1 MQRGLICFIIVCVCI
16 HGINAQTLLQDLPV
30 IKDKS
35 ISFLQ
40 STYDRTG
47 LNDDRISPEFK
58 NYYDVIPQ
66 GKVNNPGGTA
76 TNKKEYVICQVQGPA
91 IVERMWMITFPLN
104 FDARIRFYFDGE
116 TTPRINKTF
125 NELFLQQ
132 TPPFIKPL
140 VQNLYESSGGFWSY
154 IQMPVEQSLIVTIDT
169 AALFGQ
175 FGVRQLKRDTII
187 QSWTAAQNNTYLI
200 NEFNKTGIY
209 PKNNGAQTT
218 KDSLV
223 VALLPRQSTEVFSK
237 SGSNVIE
244 GIQLLLPQLD
254 FTYSGFIKDKGN
266 FHKGTSK
273 FTLQING
280 NADSVLLIKRSNK
293 CYHLD
298 FNFRTLSE
306 NALIKIDNQNAGT
319 WRNSGYRTYRYW
331 KNDTFRIPKALYQGK
346 NQITIQA
353 QYSSGEPWNE
363 SYYWISCNNILTDS
377 LDVGIGMSE
386 TAHSYSV
393 NNVQTNLYSEINN
406 RYDAPKA
413 VKQKNRQILDS
424 LYMKIY
430 VDHETAP
437 SINAPVGL
445 FFATGVND
453 AAYMTSIPCGN
464 VNGWFYN
471 YLSMPFWQ
479 NVKIELENKSS
490 VPVSSATL
498 KVLTAA
504 NTYNKNET
512 GYLKTVLRKET
523 KGFSDKS
530 DYLVADVKGSGK
542 YIGTVI
548 EADQNNDTAFCWLE
562 GDERIYVDD
571 AKTPVFYGTGT
582 EDYFNSTF
590 YFFFDEYS
598 LAQSG
603 TTNSDDFYH
612 KSMYRFHLT
621 DPVYFEQQI
630 RFQIEHGDFNNK
642 LGNYQSLAFF
652 YWQPA
657 TCVLTDSVDVGNS
670 SSESLHQYV
679 TSNTKVL
686 INKNNSFE
694 GEQSQVIVP
703 HNGYAIPDS
712 STFVVKIQPNNKGVR
727 LLRTFDYSIK
737 NQQARVYVDDSL
749 TGVWLNAGFNNT
761 SSFREEYF
769 DIPQRYTNGK
779 SILRVK
785 MVNQNT
791 TNWTELMYKVY
802 TIVDSSVL
810 SSVKQSESDYGFS
823 VFPSV
828 TDALVTVQ
836 SQNRHPAT
844 IKIANTYGTIVQE
857 YLSVD
862 CRIPIRIS
870 LSQFPA
876 GMYFITILQENK
888 LMKTE
893 KVLLIH

>member
-1 MQRGLICFIIVCVCI
+1 MYVLIPE
-16 HGINAQTLLQDLPV
+16 INAQTLLQDLPV
-30 IKDKS
+30 LNNKS

-66 GKVNNPGGTA
+66 GKVNNPNGTA
-76 TNKKEYVICQVQGPA
+76 TGKKEYVICQVQGPA
-91 IVERMWMITFPLN
+91 ILERMWMITFPLN

-116 TTPRINKTF
+116 TTPRVNKTF

-132 TPPFIKPL
+132 STPFVKPL

-154 IQMPVEQSLIVTIDT
+154 IQMPVAQSLIVTIDT

-175 FGVRQLKRDTII
+175 FGVRQLPRDTVV
-187 QSWTAAQNNTYLI
+187 QSWTSAQNNAYLI
-200 NEFNKTGIY
+200 NEFNKSGTY
-209 PKNNGAQTT
+209 PKNNLAQMLG
-218 KDSLV
+218 DSSV
-223 VALLPRQSTEVFSK
+223 FAVPPRQTVQVFSK
-237 SGSNVIE
+237 SGNKVVE
-244 GIQLLLPQLD
+244 GILLQLPQLN
-254 FTYSGFIKDKGN
+254 YSYADFIKDKGN

-273 FTLQING
+273 FTMQING

-298 FNFRTLSE
+298 FNFRSLAE

-319 WRNSGYRTYRYW
+319 WRNTGYRTYRYW

-363 SYYWISCNNILTDS
+363 SYYWISCNNRITDS
-377 LDVGIGMSE
+377 LDVANTLSE

-393 NNVQTNLYSEINN
+393 NNVQINLYSEINN
-406 RYDAPKA
+406 RYDAPPSI
-413 VKQKNRQILDS
+413 KQQNRQLLDS
-424 LYMKIY
+424 VYVKIY
-430 VDHETAP
+430 FDNEGTP

-453 AAYMTSIPCGN
+453 ATYMKSIPCGN

-479 NVKIELENKSS
+479 NIKIELENKSAIS
-490 VPVSSATL
+490 VSSATL

-504 NTYNKNET
+504 NPYDKNKS
-512 GYLKTVLRKET
+512 GYLKTVLRKDT
-523 KGFSDKS
+523 KGFSDNS
-530 DYLVADVKGSGK
+530 DYLVADIRGSGK

-571 AKTPVFYGTGT
+571 ARTPVFYGTGT

-598 LAQSG
+598 LAQNG

-621 DPVYFEQQI
+621 DPIYFEQRL
-630 RFQIEHGDFNNK
+630 RFQLEHGDFNNK

-652 YWQPA
+652 YLQPGS
-657 TCVLTDSVDVGNS
+657 CVLTDSIDVGKS
-670 SSESLHQYV
+670 TSELLHQYV
-679 TSNTKVL
+679 TSGAKVL
-686 INKNNSFE
+686 ISKNAAFE
-694 GEQSQVIVP
+694 GEQSQNILP
-703 HNGYAIPDS
+703 QDGYAIPDS
-712 STFVVKIQPNNKGVR
+712 SVFNVRIRPDNKGVR
-727 LLRTFDYSIK
+727 LLRTFDYSIR
-737 NQQARVYVDDSL
+737 NQRAKVYVDDSL
-749 TGVWLNAGFNNT
+749 VGEWLNAGFNNT

-769 DIPQRYTNGK
+769 DIPQRFTNDK
-779 SILRVK
+779 SSLKIK
-785 MVNQNT
+785 MVNLNT
-791 TNWTELMYKVY
+791 TNWTELFYKVY
-802 TIVDSSVL
+802 TVVDSSVL
-810 SSVKQSESDYGFS
+810 SAVKEHIVPASCV
-823 VFPSV
+823 VFPSI
-828 TDALVTVQ
+828 TNGSITIQNQFQQSLLVRILDG
-836 SQNRHPAT
+836 N
-844 IKIANTYGTIVQE
+844 GTFVRELSSVHSGAAVSVNLSE
-857 YLSVD
+857 Y
-862 CRIPIRIS
+862 
-870 LSQFPA
+870 PA
-876 GMYFITILQENK
+876 GIYFITILQEDK
-888 LMKTE
+888 IVKTE
-893 KVLLIH
+893 KVLLIR

>member
-1 MQRGLICFIIVCVCI
+1 MVSAFISQL
-16 HGINAQTLLQDLPV
+16 NAQTLLQDLPV
-30 IKDKS
+30 LKNKS

-91 IVERMWMITFPLN
+91 VVERLWMITFPLN

-116 TTPRINKTF
+116 AIPRVNKTF

-132 TPPFIKPL
+132 SAPFIKPL

-154 IQMPVEQSLIVTIDT
+154 IQMPVAQSLIVTIDT

-175 FGVRQLKRDTII
+175 FGVRQLPRDTVV
-187 QSWTAAQNNTYLI
+187 QSWTATQNNSYLT
-200 NEFNKTGIY
+200 NEFNKSGTY
-209 PKNNGAQTT
+209 PKTNFALTT
-218 KDSLV
+218 KDSSV
-223 VALLPRQSTEVFSK
+223 VAVLPSQTVQVFSN

-244 GIQLLLPQLD
+244 GIQLQLPQLD
-254 FTYSGFIKDKGN
+254 YMYSDFIKDKGN

-273 FTLQING
+273 FTMQING

-298 FNFRTLSE
+298 FNFRSLAE
-306 NALIKIDNQNAGT
+306 NAVMKVDNLNAGT
-319 WRNSGYRTYRYW
+319 WRNTGYRTYRYW

-377 LDVGIGMSE
+377 LDVGTGSSE
-386 TAHSYSV
+386 TTHAYSV
-393 NNVQTNLYSEINN
+393 TNVQVNLYSEINN
-406 RYDAPKA
+406 RYDAPKP
-413 VKQKNRQILDS
+413 VKQKNRQLLDS
-424 LYMKIY
+424 VYLRIY
-430 VDHETAP
+430 FDNETTP
-437 SINAPVGL
+437 SISAPLGL

-453 AAYMTSIPCGN
+453 VTYMRSIPCGN
-464 VNGWFYN
+464 INGWFYN
-471 YLSMPFWQ
+471 YFSMPYWQ
-479 NVKIELENKSS
+479 NVKMELENKSS
-490 VPVSSATL
+490 VPVSSAIL

-504 NTYNKNET
+504 NPYDRKET

-530 DYLVADVKGSGK
+530 DYLVADVSGSGK
-542 YIGTVI
+542 YVGTVI

-571 AKTPVFYGTGT
+571 AGSPVFYGTGT

-598 LAQSG
+598 LAQNG

-621 DPVYFEQQI
+621 DPIYFEKHL

-642 LGNYQSLAFF
+642 LGNYQSLSFF
-652 YWQPA
+652 YLQST
-657 TCVLTDSVDVGNS
+657 TCVLTDSLDVGNTN
-670 SSESLHQYV
+670 SELLHQYAA
-679 TSNTKVL
+679 SNAK
-686 INKNNSFE
+686 IFISKNASFE
-694 GEQSQVIVP
+694 GDPYLTLLSQD
-703 HNGYAIPDS
+703 GYAIPDS
-712 STFVVKIQPNNKGVR
+712 SVFKVAIRPDNKGVR
-727 LLRTFDYSIK
+727 LLRTYDYSIK
-737 NQQARVYVDDSL
+737 NQQAKVYVDDSL
-749 TGVWLNAGFNNT
+749 VGVWLNAGLNT
-761 SSFREEYF
+761 TSQLREEYF
-769 DIPQRYTNGK
+769 DIPQKYTNGK
-779 SILRVK
+779 STLKI
-785 MVNQNT
+785 MIVNHST
-791 TNWTELMYKVY
+791 SNWTELFYKVY

-810 SSVKQSESDYGFS
+810 SSVKQTVSSNLFR
-823 VFPSV
+823 VFPTV
-828 TDALVTVQ
+828 TDDFVTLQDRDMRSASV
-836 SQNRHPAT
+836 R
-844 IKIANTYGTIVQE
+844 IVNAFGKVVRE
-857 YLSVD
+857 FTSVD
-862 CRIPIRIS
+862 FRNPLRIS
-870 LSQFPA
+870 LSEYPS
-876 GMYFITILQENK
+876 GIYFITISQEDK
-888 LMKTE
+888 ILKTE

>member
-1 MQRGLICFIIVCVCI
+1 MIVSAFISPL
-16 HGINAQTLLQDLPV
+16 NAQTLLQDLPV
-30 IKDKS
+30 LKNKS

-66 GKVNNPGGTA
+66 GKVNNTGGTA
-76 TNKKEYVICQVQGPA
+76 TNKKEYVICQVRGPA
-91 IVERMWMITFPLN
+91 VVERVWMITFPLN

-116 TTPRINKTF
+116 ATPRINKTF

-132 TPPFIKPL
+132 SSPFIKPL

-154 IQMPVEQSLIVTIDT
+154 IQMPVAQSLIVTIDT

-175 FGVRQLKRDTII
+175 FNVRQLPRDTVI
-187 QSWTAAQNNTYLI
+187 QSWTAAQNNSYLI
-200 NEFNKTGIY
+200 NEFNKSGTY
-209 PKNNGAQTT
+209 PKNNFAQTI
-218 KDSLV
+218 KDSSV
-223 VALLPRQSTEVFSK
+223 VAVLPRQTVQVFSK

-244 GIQLLLPQLD
+244 GIQLQLPQLD
-254 FTYSGFIKDKGN
+254 YTYSDFIKDKGN

-273 FTLQING
+273 FTMQING

-298 FNFRTLSE
+298 FNFRSLAE
-306 NALIKIDNQNAGT
+306 NAAIKIDNQNAGT
-319 WRNSGYRTYRYW
+319 WRNTGYRTYRYW
-331 KNDTFRIPKALYQGK
+331 KNDTFRIPKALFQGK

-353 QYSSGEPWNE
+353 QYGSGEPWNE
-363 SYYWISCNNILTDS
+363 SYYWTSCNNVLTDS
-377 LDVGIGMSE
+377 LDVGTIASE
-386 TAHSYSV
+386 TAHAYSV
-393 NNVQTNLYSEINN
+393 TNVQVNLYSEINN
-406 RYDAPKA
+406 RYDAPKSI
-413 VKQKNRQILDS
+413 KQKNRQLLDS
-424 LYMKIY
+424 VYLKIY
-430 VDHETAP
+430 FDNETVP
-437 SINAPVGL
+437 SVSAPVGL

-453 AAYMTSIPCGN
+453 ATYMKSIPCGN

-479 NVKIELENKSS
+479 NVKMELENKSS
-490 VPVSSATL
+490 VPVSSAIL
-498 KVLTAA
+498 KVLTSA
-504 NTYNKNET
+504 NSYDRKET

-530 DYLVADVKGSGK
+530 DYLVTDVNGSGK

-562 GDERIYVDD
+562 GDERIYVDG
-571 AKTPVFYGTGT
+571 ARTPVFYGTGT

-598 LAQSG
+598 LAQNG

-621 DPVYFEQQI
+621 DPIYFEKHL

-652 YWQPA
+652 YLQS
-657 TCVLTDSVDVGNS
+657 TICVLTDSLDVGNIN
-670 SSESLHQYV
+670 SELPHQYAV
-679 TSNTKVL
+679 SNAK
-686 INKNNSFE
+686 ISISKNASFE
-694 GEQSQVIVP
+694 GDPYQSLSLQD
-703 HNGYAIPDS
+703 GYAIPDS
-712 STFVVKIQPNNKGVR
+712 SVFKVTIYPNNKGVR

-737 NQQARVYVDDSL
+737 NQQAKVYVDDSL
-749 TGVWLNAGFNNT
+749 VGFWLNAGFNIT
-761 SSFREEYF
+761 SQLREEYF
-769 DIPQRYTNGK
+769 DIPTKYTSGK
-779 SILRVK
+779 TTFKIK
-785 MVNQNT
+785 MLNDNA
-791 TNWTELMYKVY
+791 TNWTELFYKVY
-802 TIVDSSVL
+802 TVVDSSVL
-810 SSVKQSESDYGFS
+810 SSMKQTAVSNHFS

-828 TDALVTVQ
+828 TNDFVTVY
-836 SQNRHPAT
+836 NNDLHPASV
-844 IKIANTYGTIVQE
+844 KIVNTYGKVLRE
-857 YLSVD
+857 FPSAD
-862 CRIPIRIS
+862 FRNPFRIS
-870 LSQFPA
+870 LSEYPS
-876 GMYFITILQENK
+876 GIYFITILQEDK
-888 LMKTE
+888 ILKTE